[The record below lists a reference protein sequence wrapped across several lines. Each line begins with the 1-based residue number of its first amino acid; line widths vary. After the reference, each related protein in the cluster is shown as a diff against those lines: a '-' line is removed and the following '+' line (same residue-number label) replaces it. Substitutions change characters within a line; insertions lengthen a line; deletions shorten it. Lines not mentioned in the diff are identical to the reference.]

1 MILLNILD
9 VKDTMSHLLL
19 KDSFDEFYLEDA
31 YILTYAGLSVS
42 GKRNRNWYDS
52 DEEKMTE
59 LIRWCE
65 IKKVVFEYI
74 KGKKTPA
81 VMKISLKADENIIN
95 NFLADTGCYEKV
107 KEYRPDLYM
116 QIRYEKESLKM
127 VTGISFKEF
136 IMDKTI
142 ENAWDEAVKK
152 WIKSLGIT
160 CELV

>member
-1 MILLNILD
+1 MYRKQDFMILLNILD

-74 KGKKTPA
+74 
-81 VMKISLKADENIIN
+81 
-95 NFLADTGCYEKV
+95 
-107 KEYRPDLYM
+107 
-116 QIRYEKESLKM
+116 
-127 VTGISFKEF
+127 
-136 IMDKTI
+136 
-142 ENAWDEAVKK
+142 
-152 WIKSLGIT
+152 
-160 CELV
+160 